1 MEESDQSSLFR
12 EWHREHRGIILR
24 IARASALNLPDQEDL
39 IQEISLQI
47 WNSIPNF
54 KGNCQESTW
63 VYRVALNTA
72 ISWGRK
78 EKSQREK
85 KRGLSEHLRFLT
97 ETTEPRNEKLEWI
110 YEQIRLFDPIDRSL
124 ILLHLDGQS
133 YLEIADI
140 LGISEKN
147 VGVKLSR
154 LRKAL
159 TKKANDDDI

>member
-1 MEESDQSSLFR
+1 MEESEQGSRFR
-12 EWHREHRGIILR
+12 EWHWEHQGIILR
-24 IARASALNLPDQEDL
+24 IARASAFNLPDQEDL
-39 IQEISLQI
+39 VQEISLQL

-54 KGNCQESTW
+54 NGNCSASTW

-72 ISWGRK
+72 INWGRK

-85 KRGLSEHLRFLT
+85 KQGLAENLHFLK
-97 ETTEPRNEKLEWI
+97 EGTEPRNEKLEWI
-110 YEQIRLFDPIDRSL
+110 YEQIRRLDPIDRSL

-133 YLEIADI
+133 YQEVAEI

-154 LRKAL
+154 LRKTL
-159 TKKANDDDI
+159 TQKANDDDL